1 MDDDAR
7 NLGHL
12 YACAS
17 EAEALATHAQVGGTI
32 AVGRYGRRRVWSVW
46 VPQLPAAS

>member
-1 MDDDAR
+1 MADEVR

-12 YACAS
+12 YACAT
-17 EAEALATHAQVGGTI
+17 EAEALATNARVGGTI